1 MPDAPPTLR
10 KACLKMANRID
21 ETMRRVRESG
31 KPALA
36 PFLTAGFPDV
46 EMSEDLARAVLD
58 AGGDMLE
65 LGVPFSDPLADGP
78 TIQMTSYRA
87 LRNGVSVAKCL
98 DSLRRLRAG
107 GVDAPIIFMG
117 YYNPY
122 LRYGIER
129 FLDDAGDAGLDGMI
143 VPDVP
148 TEEGARLGRMAAE
161 RGIHLIPL
169 LAPTSADERIADACK
184 AAGGFIYCVS
194 VTGVTGAR
202 DRMSDSAPAL
212 AERIRRHTDLPIL
225 VGFGVSRRE
234 HLESIASYA
243 DGAVVASALLDAI
256 DKAPEDAKIAAARTF
271 IESLTGALT
280 GMTAEANG

>member
-1 MPDAPPTLR
+1 MS
-10 KACLKMANRID
+10 NRID
-21 ETMRRVRESG
+21 ETLRRVRESG

-36 PFLTAGFPDV
+36 PFLTVGFPD
-46 EMSEDLARAVLD
+46 MDTSEELARAVLD
-58 AGGDMLE
+58 AGSDMLE

-87 LRNGVSVAKCL
+87 LRNGVSVARCL
-98 DSLRRLRAG
+98 ASLRRLRES
-107 GVDAPIIFMG
+107 GVDAPLIFMG

-129 FLDDAGDAGLDGMI
+129 FLDDAADAGLDGMI

-148 TEEGARLGRMAAE
+148 AEEGAALGAMAAA

-169 LAPTSADERIADACK
+169 LAPTSADDRIAGACES
-184 AAGGFIYCVS
+184 AGGFIYCVS

-202 DRMSDSAPAL
+202 GSSSNAAPAL
-212 AERIRRHTDLPIL
+212 VERVRRHTDLPVL

-234 HLESIASYA
+234 HMENIADYA
-243 DGAVVASALLDAI
+243 DGAVVGSALLDAI
-256 DKAPEDAKIAAARTF
+256 DKAPADAKTRAARRF
-271 IESLTGALT
+271 IQSLKGTDG
-280 GMTAEANG
+280 

>member
-1 MPDAPPTLR
+1 MP
-10 KACLKMANRID
+10 NRID
-21 ETMRRVRESG
+21 ETLRRVRESG

-36 PFLTAGFPDV
+36 PFLTLGFPDAAT
-46 EMSEDLARAVLD
+46 SEDLARAVLD

-98 DSLRRLRAG
+98 DSLRRLRES
-107 GVDAPIIFMG
+107 GVDAPLVFLG

-129 FLDDAGDAGLDGMI
+129 FLDDAKDAGLDGMI

-148 TEEGARLGRMAAE
+148 SEEGAALGEMAAE
-161 RGIHLIPL
+161 RGIHLVPM
-169 LAPTSADERIADACK
+169 LAPTSSDARIADACK

-194 VTGVTGAR
+194 LTGVTGAR
-202 DRMSDSAPAL
+202 GAASNSAPAL
-212 AERIRRHTDLPIL
+212 VERVRRHTDLPVL

-234 HLESIASYA
+234 HLDAIASYA
-243 DGAVVASALLDAI
+243 DGAAVGSALLNAI
-256 DKAPEDAKIAAARTF
+256 DEAPPNGETDAARNF
-271 IESLTGALT
+271 IQTLKG
-280 GMTAEANG
+280 